1 MNQKVLL
8 LENKKI
14 LNNINPC
21 YQFGFLSLKLL
32 RQGCFHLENMAEGFK
47 ESSGK
52 IKQLQFLS

>member
-1 MNQKVLL
+1 